1 MAILSTVL
9 SGEDSEN
16 YTRSEARMLELAE
29 KQPGYLG
36 RESARTADGRDLT
49 LVYYADEESLK
60 AWRDNA
66 EHRHAQRL
74 GRERW
79 YASYEVRV
87 ARVERSYRF
96 EAPAPAPAPPAAP
109 APTPGT
115 VARPARSSG
124 GEAEA
129 DRPGAGRPNGTS

>member
-9 SGEDSEN
+9 SGEDPEN
-16 YTRSEARMLELAE
+16 YARFEARMLELAE

-36 RESARTADGRDLT
+36 RESSRTADGRDVT
-49 LVYYADEESLK
+49 HVYYADEQSLK

-66 EHRHAQRL
+66 EHREAQRL

-79 YASYEVRV
+79 YASYEVRI

-96 EAPAPAPAPPAAP
+96 EAP
-109 APTPGT
+109 GT
-115 VARPARSSG
+115 VTRPASASG
-124 GEAEA
+124 EEA
-129 DRPGAGRPNGTS
+129 